1 MNERSRTC
9 DTIFRRNA
17 FLFFFSFSLFFFF
30 FISNHFHIYFFATI
44 STLWHITFAI
54 AIFIS
59 RVYILNYHRLHAIKT
74 QTNRFILSLSF
85 ILRSLSL
92 IPFHRQFFFVSYIY
106 IPVIIKYTFTNVT
119 VLLCFFFFCFLPPLF
134 FLLSYLNAINRPSC
148 IFPRPLFF
156 LFHFQLLVSL
166 HPIASI
172 IMYKVK
178 ID

>member
-17 FLFFFSFSLFFFF
+17 FLFFFSFFFFF
-30 FISNHFHIYFFATI
+30 FFTSNHFHIYFLRRSPHCGT
-44 STLWHITFAI
+44 
-54 AIFIS
+54 S
-59 RVYILNYHRLHAIKT
+59 RSLLLFLFLVCTYSIIIDYTRLRRRRIDS
-74 QTNRFILSLSF
+74 FSLSF

-106 IPVIIKYTFTNVT
+106 IPVIIKYTFMNVT
-119 VLLCFFFFCFLPPLF
+119 VLLCFFFFCSLPPLF
-134 FLLSYLNAINRPSC
+134 FLLSYLNAIKSPSC
-148 IFPRPLFF
+148 IFPRPSFS

-166 HPIASI
+166 HSIASI